1 MGISGSKLDDRSVN
15 GAAEAAE
22 HPLLAVISNPINR
35 FCDEFASSLCEDA
48 NNKNTKQSQTYFQSA
63 EDEIEGYTIIR
74 RIGDGA
80 EAAVYEAIKDDKGE
94 HVALKRYKKVNN
106 LRDGIPLEVE
116 IAKML
121 DNNFCLKVFSHF
133 KSITGDF
140 IVTMPLAQ
148 HGALQ
153 PSNRP
158 EISVAGAIQLLNQ
171 IGNALQYMHSHRIVH
186 RDIKPQNILL
196 LDGNYVLCDYSVSAI
211 LKSDDEMLTGYTGS
225 PIFMAPEVSPTLY
238 KPRPPDLWS
247 LGVTVFVL
255 LFGCYPY
262 KLERGLVQVEQNYVK
277 NVSKSLDLGELEFPE
292 IPSIPNELKT
302 VISGLLEKNPDQRM
316 SANDLCSIQWLAE
329 QELQAQNIYN
339 YLAS

>member
-1 MGISGSKLDDRSVN
+1 MGVN
-15 GAAEAAE
+15 GSE
-22 HPLLAVISNPINR
+22 HPLLAVVSNPINR
-35 FCDEFASSLCEDA
+35 FCDEFASSLCEDI
-48 NNKNTKQSQTYFQSA
+48 NTKNTKQSQSYFQSA
-63 EDEIEGYTIIR
+63 DEEIEGYSIIR

-80 EAAVYEAIKDDKGE
+80 EAAVYEAIKNDEGIS
-94 HVALKRYKKVNN
+94 VALKRYKKVNN

-121 DNNFCLKVFSHF
+121 DNDYCLKVFSHF
-133 KSITGDF
+133 KSVTGDF

-153 PSNRP
+153 PSNKP
-158 EISVAGAIQLLNQ
+158 EISISGAIQLVYQ
-171 IGNALQYMHSHRIVH
+171 IGNGLQYMHSHRIVH

-196 LDGNYVLCDYSVSAI
+196 LDGNYVLCDYSVSAV
-211 LKSDDEMLTGYTGS
+211 LKSDDELLTGYTGS

-247 LGVTVFVL
+247 LGVTVYVL

-277 NVSKSLDLGELEFPE
+277 NVSKSLDLGDLTFPE
-292 IPSIPNELKT
+292 VPSIPQELKD
-302 VISGLLEKNPDQRM
+302 VIAGLLEKNPDQRM
-316 SANDLCSIQWLAE
+316 TASDICNNPWLVSE
-329 QELQAQNIYN
+329 YEESQNLYN
-339 YLAS
+339 SLAS